1 MARPLRIEF
10 PGALYHVTSR
20 GDNKSTIF
28 FNDRDR
34 NKFLSIYSEICNR
47 LQWTTYA
54 WCLMG
59 NHFHL
64 VVETPEPNLSEGMRV
79 LNGTYTQYINRTYGR
94 TGHLFQGRFH
104 SILVDR
110 NPYLLEVIRYVVLN
124 PVRAGLVAYPQDWP
138 WSSYRATTGLEY
150 PPDWLDT
157 DFTLDAVSERAG
169 SLDQKRRFFAVYVE
183 AGIHS
188 ARSPMEDVRQQIYLG
203 DEIFVTQSQEKV
215 RHGASLSDVIREQ
228 LRTPL
233 ECLEDYTRAYPDT
246 KQALAE
252 AYLSG
257 KFSQAELSRY
267 FGLHASTI
275 CRAIQSYKQRLYANS
290 KEQGLTP

>member
-20 GDNKSTIF
+20 GDNKCTIF
-28 FNDRDR
+28 TNTKDR
-34 NKFLSIYSEICNR
+34 NRFLSIYSEICTR
-47 LQWTTYA
+47 LQWVTYA

-79 LNGTYTQYINRTYGR
+79 LNGTYTQYFNRAHGR

-124 PVRAGLVAYPQDWP
+124 PVRAGLATSPHEWP
-138 WSSYRATTGLEY
+138 WSSFRATAGLETA
-150 PPDWLDT
+150 PDWLDT
-157 DFTLDAVSERAG
+157 DFTLDAVAERKG
-169 SLDQKRRFFAVYVE
+169 TREQKQAFFAAYVE
-183 AGIHS
+183 SGIRGS
-188 ARSPMEDVRQQIYLG
+188 RSPMDDLRQQIYLG
-203 DEIFVTQSQEKV
+203 NELFVAQTQEKIQP
-215 RHGASLSDVIREQ
+215 GASLSDVIREQ
-228 LRTPL
+228 KRPPL
-233 ECLEDYTRAYPDT
+233 ESLEDFRKIYPDR
-246 KQALAE
+246 KEAMAQ

-257 KFSQAELSRY
+257 HFSQSEISR
-267 FGLHASTI
+267 FFRVHVSTV
-275 CRAIQSYKQRLYANS
+275 CKAVRSSRQNS
-290 KEQGLTP
+290 IHTVEIKV

>member
-20 GDNKSTIF
+20 GDNKGRIF
-28 FNDRDR
+28 FNDQDR
-34 NKFLSIYSEICNR
+34 KKFLSIYSEICTR
-47 LQWTTYA
+47 LQWSTYA

-79 LNGTYTQYINRTYGR
+79 LNGTYTQYVNRAHGR

-124 PVRAGLVAYPQDWP
+124 PVRAGLAVSPQDWP
-138 WSSYRATTGLEY
+138 WSSYRATVGLDES
-150 PPDWLDT
+150 PEWLDT
-157 DFTLDAVSERAG
+157 GFALDAVSERTG
-169 SLDQKRRFFAVYVE
+169 TLEQKQALFSAYVAV
-183 AGIHS
+183 GIHS
-188 ARSPMEDVRQQIYLG
+188 ARNPMEDLQQQIYLG
-203 DEIFVTQSQEKV
+203 DEHFVARAQGKLRPE
-215 RHGASLSDVIREQ
+215 ASLNDVNREQ
-228 LRTPL
+228 KRPPL
-233 ECLEDYTRAYPDT
+233 EFLEDFERNYPDR
-246 KQALAE
+246 KEAMAL

-257 KFSQAELSRY
+257 RFSQAEIARHFGVHSSSVSRAVRL
-267 FGLHASTI
+267 FRQNS
-275 CRAIQSYKQRLYANS
+275 IQAVKF
-290 KEQGLTP
+290 KV